1 MIVTKSD
8 VSACIIDDDPI
19 YVYGFKKLIN
29 LKGLNSQISSFSNG
43 NQAITWLKNPFNAP
57 NLPDVIFLDVNMP
70 GMDGWEFL
78 QEFAEI
84 KSQLGK
90 KISIYMLSSS
100 ISLNDVYRAKNN
112 ADVVDYIF
120 KPINE
125 QQLTDILGML
135 QETGEIKIHKYKS

>member
-19 YVYGFKKLIN
+19 YVYGFKKLIK
-29 LKGLNSQISSFSNG
+29 LKRLHSQITSFSNG
-43 NQAITWLKNPFNAP
+43 SQALTWLKNPFNAP

-100 ISLNDVYRAKNN
+100 INLNDVYRAKNN

-135 QETGEIKIHKYKS
+135 QETGETKIHKYKS

>member
-19 YVYGFKKLIN
+19 YVYGFKKLIK
-29 LKGLNSQISSFSNG
+29 LRGLHSQITSFSNG
-43 NQAITWLKNPFNAP
+43 SQAITWLKNPFNIP

-100 ISLNDVYRAKNN
+100 INLNDVYRAKNN
-112 ADVVDYIF
+112 VDVVDYIF
-120 KPINE
+120 KPISGH
-125 QQLTDILGML
+125 QLTELLGMM
-135 QETGEIKIHKYKS
+135 QETEETKIQKYKS